1 MKPFPMHEWQN
12 TCKAE
17 LFILRKDFDNA
28 LKKRKKAIQL
38 MGKLHTP
45 EADISSASLLSN
57 LYNNLSNTYLYLKQ
71 GKDAA
76 QALRTAF
83 DIRIEYAHLGLLES
97 HDTLQCHASN

>member
-1 MKPFPMHEWQN
+1 M
-12 TCKAE
+12 
-17 LFILRKDFDNA
+17 LRKDFDNA

-38 MGKLHTP
+38 MEKLHTP
-45 EADISSASLLSN
+45 EADVSSASLLSN

-97 HDTLQCHASN
+97 HDTLQQMMN